1 MTGPSCIGS
10 IEERLWVDAEI
21 FNMKRSNA
29 VIRCFSAL
37 LAIVGWATFTASV
50 FGSGQGAA
58 LLQNER
64 ASRGI
69 KIVDQNGRPDPGVE
83 PSATSQIVDVS
94 VGPAGNRVFAPSTVN
109 ISVGDTVRWTWASA
123 NHSVSS
129 GTGCTIDSQFCS
141 PADVNC
147 NMGILSNTGTVYQ
160 HTFGQAGS
168 YSYFCVAHCESGMI
182 GVVNVAPV
190 CATPPPNMAAWY
202 PGEGNG
208 RDIAGGNNGALQN
221 GTTFA
226 PGEVGQAFSFDGT
239 DDQIVVPNHANQNG
253 GTQITIDA
261 WINPTSIVHGQPIAQ
276 KRSSDNIGGYT
287 FETTHSPFAPDN
299 GLQWAIMIAGAYHVL
314 QTPAN
319 VLTIGTFQHV
329 AATYDGTTMRIYV
342 DGVEKANM
350 PASGTIDPRTDPF
363 VIGRNVP
370 NPAVVWQGLIDELE
384 LYNRALSQPE
394 IAAIF
399 NAGTAGKCK
408 PPQPTAAFSRKT
420 HGAAGPF
427 DVDLMPLSTAG
438 VECRS
443 GGASGIYQMIVQF
456 ANPVTVTSASLI
468 GGSGSVS
475 GFSTSGA
482 TVTVDLMNITNA
494 QTVFMKLTGVND
506 GVLSGDVPVAM
517 SVLLGDTSGNGVV
530 NASDVSQAKL
540 QSGQTLSNSNFRSD
554 VNVNGSINATD
565 VSSVKLKTGTA
576 LP

>member
-1 MTGPSCIGS
+1 MP
-10 IEERLWVDAEI
+10 RLHRRRALVDEKI
-21 FNMKRSNA
+21 LNMKRSNA
-29 VIRCFSAL
+29 TKRCVL
-37 LAIVGWATFTASV
+37 VLMAISGLATFSGSV
-50 FGSGQGAA
+50 FGRGQEAA
-58 LLQNER
+58 LSQNEQ
-64 ASRGI
+64 AARGI
-69 KIVDQNGRPDPGVE
+69 QILDQNGRPDPGVQ
-83 PSATSQIVDVS
+83 PSATSQVVDVS

-109 ISVGDTVRWTWASA
+109 ISVGDTVKWTWASS
-123 NHSVSS
+123 NHSVTS
-129 GTGCTIDSQFCS
+129 GASCTADSQFCS
-141 PADVNC
+141 PNDTNC
-147 NMGILSNTGTVYQ
+147 PSGLLSDTGAVYQ
-160 HTFGQAGS
+160 HTFGQAGT
-168 YSYFCVAHCESGMI
+168 YFYFCALHCSSGMV
-182 GVVNVAPV
+182 GTVNVTPACAAPP
-190 CATPPPNMAAWY
+190 ANMAAWY
-202 PGEGNG
+202 PGDNNG

-226 PGEVGQAFSFDGT
+226 TGKVGQAFSFDGM
-239 DDQIVVPNHANQNG
+239 DDQITVPHNANQNG

-261 WINPTSIVHGQPIAQ
+261 WINPTSIIHGQPIAQ
-276 KRSSDNIGGYT
+276 KRSSGNIGGYT

-299 GLQWAIMIAGAYHVL
+299 GLQWAIMIAGAYHIL

-350 PASGTIDPRTDPF
+350 AASGSIDPTTDP
-363 VIGRNVP
+363 VLIGRNAA
-370 NPAVVWQGLIDELE
+370 NNTIVWNGLIDELE
-384 LYNRALSQPE
+384 IFNRALSQAE

-427 DVDLMPLSTAG
+427 DIDLMPFSTAG

-475 GFSTSGA
+475 GFSVSGA
-482 TVTVDLMNITNA
+482 TVTVDLMNITNV

-517 SVLLGDTSGNGVV
+517 GVLIGDTTGNRVA

-540 QSGQTLSNSNFRSD
+540 QSGQPISTSNFRND
-554 VNVNGSINATD
+554 ITVNGSINASD
-565 VSSVKLKTGTA
+565 VSSVKLSSGTA